1 MHSIPEPCM
10 ALPCEGLVTSELV
23 CGAPLKEVPMGNSG
37 KRSLGRVVGWLKAH
51 HVLLVITLSLF
62 HIGLSCIH
70 VRDSGGSDSVDFVR
84 RLRGCCTESMT

>member
-1 MHSIPEPCM
+1 
-10 ALPCEGLVTSELV
+10 
-23 CGAPLKEVPMGNSG
+23 MGNSG